1 MLEELRQL
9 ESNLYENKL
18 RTIDY
23 MEKLR
28 KYETC
33 STKLVKEIHDERGEI
48 LVKIYNIYNKLIYLK
63 GED

>member
-23 MEKLR
+23 METASKR
-28 KYETC
+28 DNVETVD
-33 STKLVKEIHDERGEI
+33 SYWL
-48 LVKIYNIYNKLIYLK
+48 YSFLIDNLK
-63 GED
+63 